1 MKRVTP
7 QRNGTARLLTVGGGV
22 PIRQRDPRDEADHQP
37 GPSGDDTRAE
47 YAMPPRDGS
56 DNPDPLYDAVGA
68 AKYLGL
74 VGVHKH
80 PAQAVRALC
89 RKRRLRSTVVG
100 GRIMIRRSWL
110 EEYLQ
115 QSVREP
121 VA

>member
-1 MKRVTP
+1 MTCVKSRT
-7 QRNGTARLLTVGGGV
+7 NGTSRLLHPCRSATTQNRATEE
-22 PIRQRDPRDEADHQP
+22 PPSRDRNEVHGSDAPL
-37 GPSGDDTRAE
+37 AE
-47 YAMPPRDGS
+47 HEV

-68 AKYLGL
+68 ARYLGL

-89 RKRRLRSTVVG
+89 RKRRLRSTMVG

-110 EEYLQ
+110 EEYLGR
-115 QSVREP
+115 SVREP